1 VLPSVDNALAR
12 IALSYGGKIVAEG
25 NEEALQAVLE
35 PVFKKIALNIDADID
50 WEEAAYAWFLGALTS
65 AGYGSAEVAVDL
77 GKLYGIWDR
86 DTAGKTLPSY
96 DPVLLEGPGTAGTDS
111 GRPTLPNHAPVAL
124 GEPGRTG
131 ADTVRPALPEDTA
144 VPFDQPQRQQTQPD
158 AQTPQN
164 TPDTWTADLDPQ
176 LQEDTDLDADLWPEE
191 DTAAKLRPEQIRPLY
206 EAALRRYLEG
216 GSTASDGEAPTLA
229 ADPHVDTAADSKPT
243 PRPKEQIISELAP
256 KISKPGITPGRATI
270 EAQRL
275 YADVERIFG
284 SNADTVLETF
294 QPGQDPSKFLDGFR
308 NAYLSGKMGSKA
320 ALENST
326 AAAYLTE
333 AQRELSFVL
342 GAGNKPAGG
351 SIPADTVSADIRDRL
366 EAVTIRGTTK
376 LPQGFSAFPEGDALN
391 ERIKKVRPDGNKF
404 DVAMH
409 GSPTAVAFGGNE
421 ANMSPHLLAEF
432 IRHSDGYHVQDVRL
446 LSCSTGSSVD
456 GAYCFAEE
464 LANALGVTAWAP
476 NDLLFVSTNGIIAI
490 GKSGKGKMIPY
501 QPNERGRIK

>member
-1 VLPSVDNALAR
+1 MYSE
-12 IALSYGGKIVAEG
+12 AEKTFG
-25 NEEALQAVLE
+25 
-35 PVFKKIALNIDADID
+35 PDADIAM
-50 WEEAAYAWFLGALTS
+50 EAY
-65 AGYGSAEVAVDL
+65 
-77 GKLYGIWDR
+77 
-86 DTAGKTLPSY
+86 
-96 DPVLLEGPGTAGTDS
+96 
-111 GRPTLPNHAPVAL
+111 
-124 GEPGRTG
+124 
-131 ADTVRPALPEDTA
+131 
-144 VPFDQPQRQQTQPD
+144 
-158 AQTPQN
+158 
-164 TPDTWTADLDPQ
+164 
-176 LQEDTDLDADLWPEE
+176 
-191 DTAAKLRPEQIRPLY
+191 
-206 EAALRRYLEG
+206 
-216 GSTASDGEAPTLA
+216 
-229 ADPHVDTAADSKPT
+229 
-243 PRPKEQIISELAP
+243 
-256 KISKPGITPGRATI
+256 
-270 EAQRL
+270 
-275 YADVERIFG
+275 
-284 SNADTVLETF
+284 
-294 QPGQDPSKFLDGFR
+294 QPGQDPRKFLDGIKT
-308 NAYLSGKMGSKA
+308 AYLSGKIGSKA

-464 LANALGVTAWAP
+464 LANALGVTVWAP
-476 NDLLFVSTNGIIAI
+476 NDLIVFRKDGTFYVGRDHG
-490 GKSGKGKMIPY
+490 GKILPFG
-501 QPNERGRIK
+501 PNERGRIK